1 MLGNPGEDAAD
12 LLGLHCRTIEAGSG
26 AAVAHGEGMS
36 LRTDL
41 RLTDSGTSRLDRF
54 VTPITVVLT
63 FIAATTLV
71 LWLFKADLSQNHLIF
86 VYLVPTAM
94 IAVRYGSISAMG
106 VTIASSV
113 AAAYFFY
120 MPRYSFAVAD
130 RLEVMEIVLF
140 CLLAL
145 LASQVVSGFTSDR
158 DIVRR
163 RRGER

>member
-1 MLGNPGEDAAD
+1 
-12 LLGLHCRTIEAGSG
+12 
-26 AAVAHGEGMS
+26 MS

-130 RLEVMEIVLF
+130 RLEVME
-140 CLLAL
+140 
-145 LASQVVSGFTSDR
+145 
-158 DIVRR
+158 
-163 RRGER
+163 

>member
-1 MLGNPGEDAAD
+1 
-12 LLGLHCRTIEAGSG
+12 
-26 AAVAHGEGMS
+26 
-36 LRTDL
+36 
-41 RLTDSGTSRLDRF
+41 
-54 VTPITVVLT
+54 
-63 FIAATTLV
+63 
-71 LWLFKADLSQNHLIF
+71 
-86 VYLVPTAM
+86 M

-130 RLEVMEIVLF
+130 RLEVMETVLF